1 MRTWHGISCGTLS
14 LFRERK
20 TETRTRNEGI
30 GSRES
35 SLVGRFARRSEGE
48 GEQIAPP
55 RSFPMNTTITQ
66 PYFKCERLDVYRI
79 AVKFHRSLVPLR
91 QVRGAADLRD
101 QILRASESI
110 VLNIA
115 EGAGRFGA
123 DDKRRFYRIANG
135 SAMEC
140 AGALE
145 LLHS

>member
-1 MRTWHGISCGTLS
+1 MNNPIST
-14 LFRERK
+14 
-20 TETRTRNEGI
+20 
-30 GSRES
+30 
-35 SLVGRFARRSEGE
+35 
-48 GEQIAPP
+48 
-55 RSFPMNTTITQ
+55 
-66 PYFKCERLDVYRI
+66 PYFQCERLDVYRI

-110 VLNIA
+110 ILNIA
-115 EGAGRFGA
+115 EGSGRFGA

-145 LLHS
+145 LLHSRNILSDTGYQIRRDFLIRIVQMLSRLCGPPR